1 MPKLLKIE
9 LSEAER
15 TTLEEIRDAHP
26 KAYMRER
33 ASAILK
39 IAEGQSGR
47 QVALHGL
54 LRRRWPKAV
63 YRWVERYRQG
73 GVEGLEISSGRGR
86 KTSFS
91 PKLRE

>member
-15 TTLEEIRDAHP
+15 TTLEEIRDTHS

-54 LRRRWPKAV
+54 LRKR
-63 YRWVERYRQG
+63 
-73 GVEGLEISSGRGR
+73 
-86 KTSFS
+86 
-91 PKLRE
+91 